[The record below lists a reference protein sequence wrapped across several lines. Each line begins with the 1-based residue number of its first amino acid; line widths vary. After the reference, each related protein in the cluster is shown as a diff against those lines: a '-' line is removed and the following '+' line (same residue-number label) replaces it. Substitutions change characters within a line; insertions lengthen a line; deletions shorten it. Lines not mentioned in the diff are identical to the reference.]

1 MMTSHNLK
9 NMEKIPGMFLPSPIP
24 GSFAGHGHAMVVIG
38 TLDVFSD
45 ETPSLDER
53 EKAASMTSDEGRAR
67 FLAGRRLVRGVIR
80 RWFGTETADAPIH
93 HDVAGKPFLQGEEMP
108 LFSISH
114 SGELVA
120 AVFSEKASG
129 IDLELERDVDAAAL
143 ARRFFSQSEAALLE
157 GDCDQ
162 DLFFRLWVCR
172 EAAIKGNGRG
182 MASLLAG
189 TEVLSPMT
197 EIPYSVMV
205 QGESWQTIPFNL
217 AHGYHG
223 AVAFRELPQ
232 VILWCD
238 LR

>member
-1 MMTSHNLK
+1 MMTSHKLK

-24 GSFAGHGHAMVVIG
+24 GTFAGHSNAMIVIG
-38 TLDVFSD
+38 TLDIFSD
-45 ETPSLDER
+45 EKPSLDER
-53 EKAASMTSDEGRAR
+53 EKAASMTSDDARAR
-67 FLAGRRLVRGVIR
+67 FLAGRRLVRGVISH
-80 RWFGTETADAPIH
+80 WFGTEVSGAPMDQ
-93 HDVAGKPFLQGEEMP
+93 DVAGKPFLQGEGMP
-108 LFSISH
+108 CFSISH

-120 AVFSEKASG
+120 AVFSDKAAG

-157 GDCDQ
+157 GDCDKN
-162 DLFFRLWVCR
+162 LFFRLWVSR
-172 EAAIKGNGRG
+172 EAAMKGNGRG
-182 MASLLAG
+182 MASLLAE

-197 EIPYSVMV
+197 EPPHSVMV
-205 QGESWQTIPFNL
+205 QGESWQTLPFTL

-223 AVAFRELPQ
+223 AVAFREMPQ

>member
-9 NMEKIPGMFLPSPIP
+9 KMEKIPGIFLPSPIP
-24 GSFAGHGHAMVVIG
+24 GTFAGRGHAMIVIAS
-38 TLDVFSD
+38 LDVFS
-45 ETPSLDER
+45 EQQTSLEER
-53 EKAASMTSDEGRAR
+53 EKAASMTSEKARSR

-80 RWFGTETADAPIH
+80 RWFGTEASDAFMDQ
-93 HDVAGKPFLQGEEMP
+93 DVEGKPFLQGEGMP
-108 LFSISH
+108 CFSISH

-120 AVFSEKASG
+120 AVFSDKAVG
-129 IDLELERDVDAAAL
+129 IDLELNRDVDTAAL
-143 ARRFFSQSEAALLE
+143 ARRFFSTREAALVE
-157 GDCDQ
+157 GDGDK

-172 EAAIKGNGRG
+172 EAAIKGNGLG

-189 TEVLSPMT
+189 TEVLSPLT
-197 EIPYSVMV
+197 EPPFSVMV
-205 QGESWQTIPFNL
+205 QGDSWQTLPFTL
-217 AHGYHG
+217 EYGYHG